1 VATRKARRLVV
12 TPDMNV
18 TPLVDVVLVLL
29 IIFMVVAPQ
38 LDQDVQVNLPGIFN
52 VDPEVEGNMDPVK
65 ISVAEPGKYYIDER
79 PFDMDGAVRYLIETQ
94 AADPNRRL
102 LLRADSKL
110 RYGEVRSF
118 MARIQQAGFPGLNF
132 MVGEKHKE
140 GMIRATATY
149 GDTPGAQ
156 PGGTPPDAT
165 GAGDAAGTTPSGDA
179 PTAPPVE
186 PAPAT
191 TPAGS

>member
-1 VATRKARRLVV
+1 MRRLAVE
-12 TPDMNV
+12 PDMNV

-52 VDPEVEGNMDPVK
+52 VDPEVEGNLDPVK

-79 PFDMDGAVRYLIETQ
+79 PFDLDGAVRYLIETQ
-94 AADPNRRL
+94 ATDPNRRL

-118 MARIQQAGFPGLNF
+118 MARLQQAGFPGVNF

-140 GMIRATATY
+140 GAISATAVY
-149 GDTPGAQ
+149 DDTPAAQ
-156 PGGTPPDAT
+156 PIATPPDGAAAGDT
-165 GAGDAAGTTPSGDA
+165 GGAAAPAGDTAAPAGDAA
-179 PTAPPVE
+179 
-186 PAPAT
+186 APA
-191 TPAGS
+191 